1 MEKHRV
7 GRDGRF
13 MDDVSG
19 ANLPSGDFEAFE
31 VAKSQVSSMRV
42 PKAFSLDDPHARLF
56 FAAFDGTGNDVFRD
70 AAHATNVAAFF
81 KEISGQ
87 PDQRIAAHYLPGP
100 GTQASAVARAVD
112 GATGYS
118 VDQRVE
124 VMYSL
129 LVREVAV
136 WQRQDPDA
144 KIYVISSGF
153 SRGAEEAAM
162 FARAVHDR
170 GIVTIGRG
178 EQLRLAEP
186 GSVAQSVA
194 LFDPVGTGHP
204 HRHDRH
210 LPSSVVS
217 ALQIV
222 ARDERRTQ
230 FPASMIVPP
239 GSSADGRM
247 LAVTVPGSHS
257 DVGGSYHADGLAK
270 ASGNLMAAFI
280 NAHSDTPLVPYQSL
294 PERKE
299 DYVIHH
305 SEEHAFFYTTGRFAR
320 EGSRHMVG
328 AQKSAPH
335 CRVIEPCQPPD
346 PADPSMLERLRFQH
360 PSADVPRIPDAVL
373 ADHDRPTLREETPLD
388 IRVDRV
394 TPPHDPRHPGHDDHA
409 LYRDLHEKLEAV
421 HAQEGIRLA
430 PQQTERL
437 ALCSVVEA
445 RRAGMC
451 EVTHVSLGQDRHGQ
465 VLPEVHLYQAHD
477 GNLDD
482 VRTRWSKV
490 DALQAFEIDPVAA
503 ARELEQVQAQ
513 AQQVQRE
520 QAMQAS
526 RNEGMSHS
534 M

>member
-1 MEKHRV
+1 MDVRERHER
-7 GRDGRF
+7 GSDGRYR
-13 MDDVSG
+13 DDVTSESIFFSD
-19 ANLPSGDFEAFE
+19 AEMLE
-31 VAKSQVSSMRV
+31 VAAKQVASMRV
-42 PKAFSLDDPHARLF
+42 PLVLSHESGHQRVFI
-56 FAAFDGTGNDVFRD
+56 AAFDGTGNDKD
-70 AAHATNVAAFF
+70 ADPEHITNVGRLVDHLTALR
-81 KEISGQ
+81 SH
-87 PDQRIAAHYLPGP
+87 DIAVAYQAGP
-100 GTQASAVARAVD
+100 GTQRFAGARLLD
-112 GATGYS
+112 GARGYS

-124 VMYSL
+124 AMYASM
-129 LVREVAV
+129 VVQARSWIREDPHSNMHVIAV
-136 WQRQDPDA
+136 
-144 KIYVISSGF
+144 GF
-153 SRGAEEAAM
+153 SRGAEAAAM
-162 FARAVHDR
+162 FARMVHDR
-170 GIVTIGRG
+170 GV
-178 EQLRLAEP
+178 EQRRDGAREWELGP
-186 GSVAQSVA
+186 VSQSVA

-360 PSADVPRIPDAVL
+360 PSADVPRIPEAVL
-373 ADHDRPTLREETPLD
+373 ADHDRLTLREETPLD

-513 AQQVQRE
+513 AQ
-520 QAMQAS
+520 
-526 RNEGMSHS
+526 
-534 M
+534 